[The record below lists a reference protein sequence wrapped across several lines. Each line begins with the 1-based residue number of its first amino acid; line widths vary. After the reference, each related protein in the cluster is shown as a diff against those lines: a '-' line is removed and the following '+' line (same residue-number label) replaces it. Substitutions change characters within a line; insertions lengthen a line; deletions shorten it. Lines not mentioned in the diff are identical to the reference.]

1 MSNPSSNLQTKS
13 LRIGVIQGGKCTEDR
28 TLRKRASVSIGQDAK
43 NTFVVPLSNLPAGF
57 TLFEYVN
64 NQYSLVFRKDMDG
77 EVTLSGKKVSL
88 QDAVT
93 QGLAKA
99 RSDGYVLALNDSILG
114 KVVLGEVSVLFQF
127 VTPPQ
132 EPAKLELPKD
142 VRGSFFSQIDQFFFV
157 VLMASMFFHFSGA
170 TYIACQPMPVERE
183 LALDEFQDRFAK
195 VLIPPEIK
203 KPDPKDEDKPGDDKK
218 KDDSKKPKADTKGD
232 KPTTPTPSKDLAK
245 AVASKGL
252 LKIIGAAGAGGGA
265 LDDVLGS
272 SNGVG
277 DIASALSG
285 ASGIGV
291 ATADSLSAGG
301 QKGGTAGT
309 AAGIGDLGTSGGG
322 KTDLGEKGNTV
333 IRGRVSEASPDIESG
348 QVDREKLMAY
358 VRQRRSA
365 IVNCYEKE
373 LKRNPSLKGKVV
385 VRFSI
390 TPAGRTSEIEIEEN
404 TLGNEAV
411 SSCIRTV
418 IRGWVFP
425 FKPEGDTSVA
435 FPFVFAPTS

>member
-1 MSNPSSNLQTKS
+1 MPNPTSNSQSKS
-13 LRIGVIQGGKCTEDR
+13 LRVGIIQGGKCTEDR
-28 TLRKRASVSIGQDAK
+28 TLRRRASVSIGQDSK
-43 NTFVVPLSNLPAGF
+43 NTFVVPLSNLPPSY
-57 TLFEYVN
+57 TLFELVN
-64 NQYSLVFRKDMDG
+64 NQYSLIFRKDLDG
-77 EVTLSGKKVSL
+77 EVTVGGKKMTL
-88 QDAVT
+88 QQAAS
-93 QGLAKA
+93 QGLAKP
-99 RSDGYVLALNDSILG
+99 RSDGFVLPVAESTFG
-114 KVVLGEVSVLFQF
+114 KVVFGEVSILFQF
-127 VTPPQ
+127 VVPPP
-132 EPAKLELPKD
+132 EPVRLELPKD
-142 VRGSFFSQIDQFFFV
+142 VKGNLFSQVDRLFFTI
-157 VLMASMFFHFSGA
+157 LMASLFFHFSGV
-170 TYIACQPMPVERE
+170 TYIACQPTPVERE
-183 LALDEFQDRFAK
+183 LTLDEIEDRFAK
-195 VLIPPEIK
+195 VAIPAEVK
-203 KPDPKDEDKPGDDKK
+203 KPDPKEDDKPGDDKAKTEEK
-218 KDDSKKPKADTKGD
+218 KVAKD
-232 KPTTPTPSKDLAK
+232 KPAGKPAAPSAK
-245 AVASKGL
+245 ELQQAVASKGL
-252 LKIIGAAGAGGGA
+252 LKIIGASAGGGGA

-272 SNGVG
+272 SKGVG

-291 ATADSLSAGG
+291 ATADSISAGG
-301 QKGGTAGT
+301 QKGGAAGS

-322 KTDLGEKGNTV
+322 NVGYGEKGNTV
-333 IRGRVSEASPDIESG
+333 IRGRVSESSPDIESG

-358 VRQRRSA
+358 VRARRPA

-390 TPAGRTSEIEIEEN
+390 TPAGRTSEIDIEEN

>member
-1 MSNPSSNLQTKS
+1 MPTAPPSLNVKS
-13 LRIGVIQGGKCTEDR
+13 LRIGLIQGGKCTEDR
-28 TLRKRASVSIGQDAK
+28 TFAKRASVTIGQDSK
-43 NTFVVPLSNLPAGF
+43 NTFVVPLSNLPAAF
-57 TLFEYVN
+57 TLFELVN
-64 NQYSLVFRKDMDG
+64 NQYGLVFRKEMDG
-77 EVTLSGKKVSL
+77 EITVNGKKLSL
-88 QDAVT
+88 QQAVS
-93 QGLAKA
+93 QGMAKQ
-99 RSDGYVLALNDSILG
+99 RSDGYLLPLNESILG
-114 KVVLGEVSVLFQF
+114 KVVLGEVTVLFQF
-127 VTPPQ
+127 VTPPK
-132 EPAKLELPKD
+132 EAARVELPKEI
-142 VRGSFFSQIDQFFFV
+142 RGTFFSQIDQFFFAI
-157 VLMASMFFHFSGA
+157 LMASMFFHFSGA
-170 TYIACQPMPVERE
+170 TFIACQPAPVERE
-183 LALDEFQDRFAK
+183 LALDEFKERFVA
-195 VLIPPEIK
+195 VAIPPEIK
-203 KPDPKDEDKPGDDKK
+203 KPEKKDETKPGDDK
-218 KDDSKKPKADTKGD
+218 KDDSKKPKADNKGD
-232 KPTTPTPSKDLAK
+232 KATTPTPSKDLAK

-252 LKIIGAAGAGGGA
+252 LKIIGASGAGGGA
-265 LDDVLGS
+265 IDDVLGS

-301 QKGGTAGT
+301 QKGGTAGS

-333 IRGRVSEASPDIESG
+333 IRGRVTEASPDVESG

-425 FKPEGDTSVA
+425 FKPDGETSVA